1 MKRCKNKRKLAV
13 LGLAAAMALSLAAC
27 GEKRPSQEDV
37 EQSIE
42 AGTLT
47 IEDALDKGWVDQA
60 WVDAYYEENSVPAAS
75 KTESNMVGDFAT
87 TTLSGGIWGRC
98 GEWGGNPGLHQ
109 KRNRQRD
116 VCRCTL
122 PRHPLQRLSG
132 SSCGQQ
138 QKHGGGRG
146 DAKRRLLVCER
157 NIPLCMVFRRGR
169 RGAACVRGRLCGDE
183 PERRV
188 PVWDG
193 GRGRRRYGGY
203 GLI

>member
-1 MKRCKNKRKLAV
+1 MLQCLLSKIRRRCGKEVFYERCKNKRKLAV

-87 TTLSGGIWGRC
+87 TTPVRRGVYPGTAWGCGVLCLPGSGSGGDA
-98 GEWGGNPGLHQ
+98 GL
-109 KRNRQRD
+109 
-116 VCRCTL
+116 L
-122 PRHPLQRLSG
+122 
-132 SSCGQQ
+132 
-138 QKHGGGRG
+138 
-146 DAKRRLLVCER
+146 
-157 NIPLCMVFRRGR
+157 
-169 RGAACVRGRLCGDE
+169 
-183 PERRV
+183 
-188 PVWDG
+188 
-193 GRGRRRYGGY
+193 
-203 GLI
+203 